1 MTTRL
6 LVIISDRLSDL
17 IRKGEVTPRY
27 YNPGEHFDEVYI
39 LMTNDDRPDPGVLQ
53 RMVGRAKLFISNLPA
68 EKRLFIRSLGWQ
80 SFLMRKW
87 TERGLEIVK
96 DVSPHLVRVY
106 NNFKEGYLAYQI
118 KKNLGIPYVVSLHGV
133 WDKDDL
139 STFKNRMISVFR
151 KRLERISLEN
161 SDHVIAVYQPIL
173 RYAREYGAKRVSLI
187 YNVVS
192 DGWLKEKKGY
202 EIQKRPRIITV
213 NRQLKEKN
221 PESIIRAI
229 LDIDC
234 EYTIVGD
241 GPHHEYLE
249 TLAKRVG
256 AVGKITFIKAI
267 ANEKLCQ
274 MLAEY
279 DVMVSHCDYWG
290 IPKSIIE
297 ASIVGLPII
306 MNQHP
311 VEPIPEYKGGWL
323 MLCKNTSE
331 GYAEAIKR
339 ILGDSELRENMGKVA
354 KLYAQNNWWPRE
366 MEEKVVSIYR
376 ELVNF

>member
-1 MTTRL
+1 MTKRL

-17 IRKGEVTPRY
+17 IRKGEMTPRY
-27 YNPGEHFDEVYI
+27 YNPGELFDEVHI
-39 LMTNDDRPDPGVLQ
+39 LMTNDDHPDLGLLQ
-53 RMVGRAKLFISNLPA
+53 KTVGRAALFIYNLPA

-80 SFLMRKW
+80 SFLMKKW
-87 TERGLEIVK
+87 TERGLEIVN

-106 NNFKEGYLAYQI
+106 NNFKEGYLASQI
-118 KKNLGIPYVVSLHGV
+118 KKRMGIPYVVSLHGV

-139 STFKNRMISVFR
+139 STFKNRMICVFR
-151 KRLERISLEN
+151 RKLERISLEN

-173 RYAREYGAKRVSLI
+173 RYAREYGAKTFSLI

-192 DGWLKEKKGY
+192 SAWLKEKKGY
-202 EIQKRPRIITV
+202 EIQKRPRIITI

-221 PESIIRAI
+221 PENIIRAI

-249 TLAKRVG
+249 GLAKRVG
-256 AVGKITFIKAI
+256 VGDKITFIKAI
-267 ANEKLCQ
+267 ANERLCQ

-279 DVMVSHCDYWG
+279 DIMVSHCDYWG

-306 MNQHP
+306 INQHP
-311 VEPIPEYKGGWL
+311 LEPIPEYKGDWL
-323 MLCKNTSE
+323 MLCKNTSD
-331 GYAEAIKR
+331 GYTEAIKQM
-339 ILGDSELRENMGKVA
+339 IGDSELRENMGKAA
-354 KLYAQNNWWPRE
+354 KIYAQNNWLPEE
-366 MEEKVVSIYR
+366 MEEEVVSIYR
-376 ELVNF
+376 GLMKS